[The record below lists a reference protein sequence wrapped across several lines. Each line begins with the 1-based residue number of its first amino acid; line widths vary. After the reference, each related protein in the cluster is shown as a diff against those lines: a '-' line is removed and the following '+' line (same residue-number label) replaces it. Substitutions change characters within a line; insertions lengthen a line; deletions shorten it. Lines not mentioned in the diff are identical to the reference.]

1 MTEHG
6 MYFITP
12 DYYQL
17 IRDVGGTWNDCKE
30 RPIVCLIKSTENS
43 KLYWAIPVGK
53 VNHRDTKAINRIY
66 SYMNKDPRNI
76 ASCFYHIGKTT
87 TKSIFFIITESVFK
101 SKDSGSKS

>member
-43 KLYWAIPVGK
+43 KLY
-53 VNHRDTKAINRIY
+53 
-66 SYMNKDPRNI
+66 
-76 ASCFYHIGKTT
+76 
-87 TKSIFFIITESVFK
+87 
-101 SKDSGSKS
+101 